1 MKKKT
6 AKIIALILSL
16 ALSLTL
22 ASCKGEE
29 QPPSGG
35 TGGTGGDTITLVVV
49 GEAVSEYTVS
59 TEGLTDGAS
68 VISVLDYLK
77 GIGALEYAMNGT
89 MLSRVGELTDGEGG
103 KYIFI
108 FTDLEANH
116 DVSQWAKTVDYRGKT
131 LTSSGFGAGD
141 TQVAAGM
148 IIYITLV
155 SF

>member
-35 TGGTGGDTITLVVV
+35 TGGDTLTLVVA

-59 TEGLTDGAS
+59 TEGLPDGAS

>member
-35 TGGTGGDTITLVVV
+35 GTGGDTLTLVVA
-49 GEAVSEYTVS
+49 GEAVSEYTMS
-59 TEGLTDGAS
+59 TEGLPDGAS

-77 GIGALEYAMNGT
+77 GIGALEYAMSGT

-116 DVSQWAKTVDYRGKT
+116 DVSQWAKTVDYQGKT

-141 TQVAAGM
+141 TRAAAGM